1 MPVTRF
7 PQAMLQHWRGKFER
21 VLLDAEALLEYE
33 EPRRHFCTVG
43 ERNARLRPRSRR
55 KCE

>member
-43 ERNARLRPRSRR
+43 ERNARL
-55 KCE
+55 